1 MKPIRRMYDWVL
13 SWAHTRYGTPAL
25 ATLSLAES
33 SVFPIPP
40 DVLLIALCLGDR
52 RKWVW
57 FAAVC
62 SLASLLGGLVGYLIG
77 WGFWSVVDQWFYAY
91 VPGFTP
97 EAFEKVQGLYEKW
110 DFWIVF
116 IAAFTPIPYKVITIT
131 AGVFGINVAA
141 FTVATIIGR
150 SARFFLVAFLI
161 YWFGEPITRF
171 IDKWFNWLTL
181 LFVALLI
188 GGFLALRAFH

>member
-25 ATLSLAES
+25 ATLSFAES

-62 SLASLLGGLVGYLIG
+62 SLASLLGGLLGYLIG

-131 AGVFGINVAA
+131 AGVFGINLMA
-141 FTVATIIGR
+141 FSVATAIGR